1 MRLRSIGILAAMVV
15 ALALPLATIFGKVAV
30 KAADARC
37 SDRMPED
44 SWGYSL
50 EWDSAEFEFLCTYK
64 GGTTNR
70 PVGERESASRIS
82 SRRDLS
88 VASGKQAPMTSALLC
103 GNSRRSTPP
112 PPYLAGT

>member
-44 SWGYSL
+44 SWGYSF
-50 EWDSAEFEFLCTYK
+50 EWDPAEFGFVCTYE
-64 GGTTNR
+64 GRDYR
-70 PVGERESASRIS
+70 PTGQKTRVGLT
-82 SRRDLS
+82 DLFD
-88 VASGKQAPMTSALLC
+88 T
-103 GNSRRSTPP
+103 
-112 PPYLAGT
+112 